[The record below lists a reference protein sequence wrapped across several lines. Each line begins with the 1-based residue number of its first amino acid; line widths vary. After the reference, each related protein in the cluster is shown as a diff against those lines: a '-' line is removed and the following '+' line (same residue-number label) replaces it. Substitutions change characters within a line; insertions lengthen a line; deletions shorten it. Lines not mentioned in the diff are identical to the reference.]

1 MFKIIE
7 KGKIKKFVSPE
18 YNYAFNK
25 ETGFFVRFGK
35 TINEDPPFSK
45 YGPEIADVEISTICK
60 KGCNYCFIP
69 GTLIETN
76 NGKVKIENLKKD
88 DIVKSFS
95 IEENKI
101 VDNKIL
107 ETYENYYDGVII
119 EIELEDGSIV
129 KTTPEHPFYVK
140 GIGFVEAKNIT
151 EDMDIQTYWVGSCT
165 SY

>member
-7 KGKIKKFVSPE
+7 NDVVKKFTSQD

-25 ETGFFVRFGK
+25 KTGFFVRFGK
-35 TINEDPPFSK
+35 TVNDDPLFSK
-45 YGPEIADVEISTICK
+45 FGPEIADIEISSICN

-69 GTLIETN
+69 GTLVETN
-76 NGKVKIENLKKD
+76 SGKVKIENLKKD

-95 IEENKI
+95 IEENKL

-107 ETYENYYDGVII
+107 ETYENYYDGIII

-140 GIGFVEAKNIT
+140 EIGFVEAKNLT
-151 EDMDIQTYWVGSCT
+151 EDMDIQTY
-165 SY
+165 

>member
-1 MFKIIE
+1 MFKVLE
-7 KGKIKKFVSPE
+7 NKIFKKFVSHD
-18 YNYAFNK
+18 YNYVFNK
-25 ETGFFVRFGK
+25 QNGFFARYGK
-35 TINEDPPFSK
+35 SMKDDPLFSK
-45 YGPEIADVEISTICK
+45 YGPEIADVEISSICR

-69 GTLIETN
+69 GTLVETN
-76 NGKVKIENLKKD
+76 NGKVKIENLRKD

-95 IEENKI
+95 IDENKI

-140 GIGFVEAKNIT
+140 GIGFVEAKNLT
-151 EDMDIQTYWVGSCT
+151 KDMDIQTY
-165 SY
+165 